1 MPEAQEVSPEGAPE
15 GRSDP
20 DGGGLSSKVGPL
32 PLWGWGVALALMIG
46 VVWYVKGRSSNTPT
60 SNVQGL
66 ASGGAPPGDNSAA
79 GGGAPAS
86 DPNGNKL
93 DALLQAMQ
101 AQAATLL
108 QLEKQGTSTQS
119 AVLGDS
125 TTSIGQNVNPAVAN
139 ENNPFINTALHGGP
153 GGGYLRNK
161 IIPPYAPNA
170 ETAAQW
176 QDYTSWLAQNPV
188 AAGAQGGAIDSIG
201 ANRILPPP
209 VFRKKKRKRL
219 QDILDII
226 PSATADLIAITTSH
240 TSGGS
245 PTQIV
250 SSSGGGPYGVGPSP
264 TSIQGGGILVGGP
277 GRDPVS
283 QGGPPSAGISYGPPN
298 LPPGYVPPPSNFGPR

>member
-20 DGGGLSSKVGPL
+20 GGGGLSSKVGPL

-79 GGGAPAS
+79 GGGAPAVS

-153 GGGYLRNK
+153 GGGYLKNK

-170 ETAAQW
+170 ETSAQW
-176 QDYTSWLAQNPV
+176 QDYTAWLAQNPT
-188 AAGAQGGAIDSIG
+188 AMAAQGGATDSIG
-201 ANRILPPP
+201 ASRILPPP

-240 TSGGS
+240 TSGGN
-245 PTQIV
+245 PTQAV
-250 SSSGGGPYGVGPSP
+250 STGPAPFGP
-264 TSIQGGGILVGGP
+264 TGYRGI
-277 GRDPVS
+277 PVS
-283 QGGPPSAGISYGPPN
+283 DPSYTGQPLSQTGGPPATYGTSSANAAAAAAAAGQAWGAAHPN
-298 LPPGYVPPPSNFGPR
+298 G